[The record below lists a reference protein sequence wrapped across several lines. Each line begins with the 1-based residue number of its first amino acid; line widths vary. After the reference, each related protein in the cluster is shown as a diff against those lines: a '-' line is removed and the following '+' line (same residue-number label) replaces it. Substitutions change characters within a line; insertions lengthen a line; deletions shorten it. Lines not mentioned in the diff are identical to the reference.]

1 MGGSHASEGPL
12 MLLAHG
18 KLPTVLQ
25 EIGHIVCSQLPMN
38 LWSNMLLQNVIPFW
52 KELFVDFKMAPNI
65 KSHSLCVWGYR
76 RLYKS
81 HSCILKYF

>member
-38 LWSNMLLQNVIPFW
+38 LWSNMLL
-52 KELFVDFKMAPNI
+52 
-65 KSHSLCVWGYR
+65 
-76 RLYKS
+76 
-81 HSCILKYF
+81 